1 MIETDS
7 NYLIFPPHKL
17 LRQEQIQTLF
27 VEARTLILLEAE
39 EKRFMDSLANYK
51 FVKVLGKGSQSKVY
65 LV

>member
-1 MIETDS
+1 LIETDS